1 MPSQTFTITSND
13 TLTLNGHV
21 FNDMAVDDVT
31 TISFP
36 NPLVTRKT
44 GKNGNTIYAQNAQGL
59 NADLTLRLMRGSADD
74 QFMQQ
79 LINTAPQ
86 DFPSTQ
92 LLTGTFVKRLGD
104 GQGNVISDTYALAG
118 GVISKLVDGKEN
130 VSGDVTQAEA
140 IYNVIFA
147 SGQRSMG

>member
-1 MPSQTFTITSND
+1 MTGQTFTITSND
-13 TLTLNGHV
+13 TLSLNGRV
-21 FNDMAVDDVT
+21 FNDFSVDDVT
-31 TISFP
+31 MITFP
-36 NPLVTRKT
+36 NALVTRKT

-74 QFMQQ
+74 QYMQQ
-79 LINTAPQ
+79 LINESPE
-86 DFPSTQ
+86 DFPATQ

-118 GVISKLVDGKEN
+118 GVISKLVDAKEN
-130 VSGDVTQAEA
+130 VSGDTSQAES

-147 SGQRSMG
+147 SGARSMG